1 MNDILND
8 LLIEALNSEK
18 KAKDFYLEASNK
30 AQSNAGKKLF
40 KELSEFEQNHYN
52 KIKKII
58 ELKNEGCKIE
68 NMGPPQK
75 ISMIKPEIEGEI
87 EPNKDEITTV
97 INLAIEAEKDAK
109 ERYIKIALLIEDEE
123 GKDIFQNLAREEQ
136 NHQKILEDQFYQM
149 SNKGTIIWE

>member
-18 KAKDFYLEASNK
+18 KAKEFYLEASNK

-52 KIKKII
+52 KVKKII

-68 NMGPPQK
+68 NIDPPQK
-75 ISMIKPEIEGEI
+75 ISMIKPEMEGEI

-97 INLAIEAEKDAK
+97 INLAIEAEKDAQ
-109 ERYIKIALLIEDEE
+109 ERYTKIAQLIEDEA
-123 GKDIFQNLAREEQ
+123 GKDIFQNLARDEQ

>member
-52 KIKKII
+52 KVKKII

-68 NMGPPQK
+68 NMDPPQK